1 MLGMAVAM
9 AVAPLVQKHL
19 IQPLLRKIEH
29 MPVKWLRRALLF
41 KIGK

>member
-1 MLGMAVAM
+1 MAIAF
-9 AVAPLVQKHL
+9 ALAPIVQKYL

-29 MPVKWLRRALLF
+29 MPVRWLRRVLLF